1 MAFSTRDGRTQTVMS
16 EINMIP
22 FIDIMLVLLIIF
34 MITAPVVQSGID
46 VSVPQTR
53 EVNELV
59 AQTHVIT
66 IDANQTLYLND
77 EPMNVN
83 DIAAR
88 IVGSEG
94 DPGATTV
101 LLRGDENIPYGLV
114 TTVLDRL
121 TAAGV
126 TGVSLVTR
134 PLDE

>member
-53 EVNELV
+53 IVNELV

-88 IVGSEG
+88 ILGPDG
-94 DPGATTV
+94 DAAQTTV

-121 TAAGV
+121 TSAGV

-134 PLDE
+134 PIEE